1 MKKKTQNTVQK
12 IVEAGYHLFA
22 QNGYSATSVDE
33 IMKEAGFSKAT
44 FYLYFKSKEMLFL
57 HIMNEQMEDRFQTS
71 MNCFRKKTLRGLLAG
86 IEHLIQT
93 SNKEHSTALFLEFM
107 ANSHRYP
114 EIQRKVAI
122 LYEQWRE
129 FFVELIEQL
138 QEEGIVQKQLNPKVM
153 ATTLIAI
160 FNGYNHQHHAD
171 PSINKQEQLQS
182 IIFLLNP
189 KLHLQIKDKLFH
201 V

>member
-71 MNCFRKKTLRGLLAG
+71 MNCFRKR
-86 IEHLIQT
+86 
-93 SNKEHSTALFLEFM
+93 
-107 ANSHRYP
+107 R
-114 EIQRKVAI
+114 
-122 LYEQWRE
+122 
-129 FFVELIEQL
+129 
-138 QEEGIVQKQLNPKVM
+138 
-153 ATTLIAI
+153 
-160 FNGYNHQHHAD
+160 
-171 PSINKQEQLQS
+171 
-182 IIFLLNP
+182 
-189 KLHLQIKDKLFH
+189 
-201 V
+201 